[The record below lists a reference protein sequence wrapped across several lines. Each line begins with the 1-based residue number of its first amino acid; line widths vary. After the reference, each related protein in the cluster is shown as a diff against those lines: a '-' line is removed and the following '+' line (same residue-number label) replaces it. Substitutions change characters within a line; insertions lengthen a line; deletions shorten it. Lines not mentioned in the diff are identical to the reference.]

1 MPFSYKI
8 FRFFSGV
15 VMKKF
20 LKIFT
25 AFAVFLFIVTACS
38 GKGNSG
44 KEGISDGDAVSD
56 KDDISDDDSENQISD
71 KDEISGTDA
80 ESQVSDGDEISDAD
94 SENQTPEREE
104 YPGDG
109 TEKYITFTAPYA
121 NNSNNESD
129 EYGSPDAEAVVYAG
143 DNSGCSGNS
152 YNYEPKKRNN
162 EAQSAIAEADKYK
175 LDGNSLWLAD
185 KYKGLIS
192 VDASDP
198 KNLKVLDILKFKGD
212 ISEMYIQNGKLYLLV
227 NNTNESLDENGVFSG
242 STITSKIFVVN
253 AENPTNIS
261 VVGELEMNGEITGSR
276 FKGEIIYIAAT
287 EYEIDPDTCYP
298 SYRENRVSVM
308 SVDIKDPE
316 NIKII
321 DKDSVSI
328 ESCCP
333 NIYISDKSVY
343 VAESMIHERNSVVT
357 KFDIGDSQGKIVKKA
372 SFLVEGYI
380 NDVSK
385 IYELNDVFYVVSFY
399 SGNSDDSILESFD
412 VSGSETKRLGRLVL
426 MEENLL
432 YQTQFLGNMLY
443 SYDENPALSIID
455 ISDPKNFVKL
465 GAIEL
470 PAGEQPVKAIGNHI
484 FVMTHTGFNLYDI
497 SDPQKPKEVSQFSV
511 GYGHNSETLDI
522 FESEGLIVYPT
533 GTRIYFVDFDLNRGF
548 RIRGSVVS
556 RTPIERG
563 IVAGNIVFG
572 MSDTEVLSAD
582 ISDRDNPKLL
592 SDKILAE
599 DISLISKCRE
609 NICGQTDLGLSVYNT
624 ETDLIWKS
632 SISGNSSAFLKNNNY
647 IYFNRS
653 AYGGTENIKFQV
665 VKINEEPPFE
675 DLGETF
681 IDFYYDYFFIN
692 SVSENNVITTRIIDR
707 SNTKNQKIA
716 FLNMNDPGKKV
727 KSVKFDFE
735 YEFLSL
741 LWKEFLTSGSRFWT
755 SGCRLKKADPENGD
769 QYYCYVLPF
778 DAGDPAKPKAE
789 KRINIPGELE
799 AVSDDGKYF
808 YTKTPVINKK
818 YDFYVLETDYA
829 NSEANVVRKYTLDS
843 HNVYVK
849 NDVLFLVHVRSY
861 GGWDG
866 CVDDSYNSY
875 DIEVVSAVSG
885 KKLFSGTFEYAKIW
899 DVENGGI
906 AVLQGR
912 DKLYY
917 ISKEGKSTQFTF
929 STDAVW
935 KNTMLLLN
943 DRLYIS
949 AGYEGIYSFDVK

>member
-1 MPFSYKI
+1 
-8 FRFFSGV
+8 
-15 VMKKF
+15 MKKF

-25 AFAVFLFIVTACS
+25 VFAVFLFIFTACGGKGKS
-38 GKGNSG
+38 GKQ
-44 KEGISDGDAVSD
+44 
-56 KDDISDDDSENQISD
+56 DISDNDPENQ
-71 KDEISGTDA
+71 
-80 ESQVSDGDEISDAD
+80 VYDGDEISDND
-94 SENQTPEREE
+94 PENQVYDGDEISDNDPENHTPEREE

-109 TEKYITFTAPYA
+109 TEKYITFTAPYSTD
-121 NNSNNESD
+121 NNDD
-129 EYGSPDAEAVVYAG
+129 EEYESPDAEAAADAEESCDY
-143 DNSGCSGNS
+143 SGNG
-152 YNYEPKKRNN
+152 YKYAANTRNN
-162 EAQSAIAEADKYK
+162 EVLSAIAEADKYK
-175 LDGNSLWLAD
+175 LDGNTLWLVN

-192 VDASDP
+192 VDVSDP
-198 KNLKVLDILKFKGD
+198 KNLKVLDTLKFKGD
-212 ISEMYIQNGKLYLLV
+212 IGEMYIQNGKLYLLV
-227 NNTNESLDENGVFSG
+227 SNTNESLDENGVFNG
-242 STITSKIFVVN
+242 STITSKIFVVSN
-253 AENPTNIS
+253 ENPSNIS
-261 VVGELEMNGEITGSR
+261 VDSELELNGKITGSR
-276 FKGEIIYIAAT
+276 LKGEIIYIAAT
-287 EYEIDPDTCYP
+287 EYEIGPNTCDP
-298 SYRENRVSVM
+298 SYRKNQVSVM
-308 SVDIKDPE
+308 SVDVKEPE
-316 NIKII
+316 NMKII
-321 DKDSVSI
+321 DKDYVSI
-328 ESCCP
+328 ES
-333 NIYISDKSVY
+333 YHSHVYTSEKSVY
-343 VAESMIHERNSVVT
+343 VADNSQNETNSVVT
-357 KFDIGDSQGKIVKKA
+357 KFDISDNLGKIVKKA
-372 SFLVEGYI
+372 SFHVEGYI
-380 NDVSK
+380 FDISK
-385 IYELNDVFYVVSFY
+385 MYELNGVFYALSCSDY
-399 SGNSDDSILESFD
+399 SGSGNAILESFD
-412 VSGSETKRLGRLVL
+412 VSGPEAKRLGKSVL
-426 MEENLL
+426 TAEDKL
-432 YQTQFLGNMLY
+432 YDSSFLGDRLY
-443 SYDENPALSIID
+443 AGDSSSYDVVPFSIID
-455 ISDPKNFVKL
+455 ISDPGNFVKL
-465 GAIEL
+465 GEL
-470 PAGEQPVKAIGNHI
+470 ELSGGMKPVKAIGNYI
-484 FVMTHTGFNLYDI
+484 FTTAPGFNGICLYDV
-497 SDPQKPKEVSQFSV
+497 SDPQKPKEIDRLSGGGQK
-511 GYGHNSETLDI
+511 NSETLDI
-522 FESEGLIVYPT
+522 FESEGLIVDPR
-533 GTRIYFVDFDLNRGF
+533 GTSVYFVDFDLNRGF
-548 RIRGSVVS
+548 RMRGSVVS

-572 MSDTEVLSAD
+572 MSDTEILSVD
-582 ISDRDNPKLL
+582 INDRDNPKLL

-692 SVSENNVITTRIIDR
+692 SVSENNVIATRIIDR

-778 DAGDPAKPKAE
+778 DASNPSEPKAE

-799 AVSDDGKYF
+799 AVSDDGRYF
-808 YTKTPVINKK
+808 YTKTPVIDEK
-818 YDFYVLETDYA
+818 YDFYVLEIDYA

-843 HNVYVK
+843 HGVYVK
-849 NDVLFLVHVRSY
+849 NDVIFLIHVRSY

-885 KKLFSGTFEYAKIW
+885 KKLFSGTFEHAKLW
-899 DVENGGI
+899 NVENGGI

-917 ISKEGKSTQFTF
+917 ISKDGKSTQFTF

-935 KNTMLLLN
+935 KNTMLFMS

-949 AGYEGIYSFDVK
+949 AGYEGIYSFDLK

>member
-1 MPFSYKI
+1 MNKVLRLLAVLVLS
-8 FRFFSGV
+8 
-15 VMKKF
+15 
-20 LKIFT
+20 LC
-25 AFAVFLFIVTACS
+25 FAVSCGDSKKSDEKAENQ
-38 GKGNSG
+38 GNQAEEQE
-44 KEGISDGDAVSD
+44 KN
-56 KDDISDDDSENQISD
+56 DSENQ
-71 KDEISGTDA
+71 ENGDA
-80 ESQVSDGDEISDAD
+80 GKPDNDP
-94 SENQTPEREE
+94 ENQTPEREE

-109 TEKYITFTAPYA
+109 TEKYITFTAPYSTD
-121 NNSNNESD
+121 NNDD
-129 EYGSPDAEAVVYAG
+129 EEYESPDAEAAADAEESCDYSGNGYKYAG
-143 DNSGCSGNS
+143 LAG
-152 YNYEPKKRNN
+152 NN
-162 EAQSAIAEADKYK
+162 EALNAIAEADKYK
-175 LDGNSLWLAD
+175 LDGNTLWLTN

-192 VDASDP
+192 VDVSDP
-198 KNLKVLDILKFKGD
+198 NNLKVLDTLKFKGN
-212 ISEMYIQNGKLYLLV
+212 IGEMYILNGKLYLLV
-227 NNTNESLDENGVFSG
+227 SNTNESLDENGLFNG
-242 STITSKIFVVN
+242 STVTSKIFAVN
-253 AENPTNIS
+253 AADPSNIS
-261 VVGELEMNGEITGSR
+261 VVGELEMNGEITDSGL
-276 FKGEIIYIAAT
+276 KGEIIYIAAT
-287 EYEIDPDTCYP
+287 EYELNPNPCES
-298 SYRENRVSVM
+298 SYSRKNQISVV

-316 NIKII
+316 NLSII
-321 DKDSVSI
+321 DKDYVSI

-333 NIYISDKSVY
+333 YIYISEKSVY
-343 VAESMIHERNSVVT
+343 VAYNSANLVVT
-357 KFDIGDSQGKIVKKA
+357 RFDISDISGKIAKKA
-372 SFLVEGYI
+372 SFDVEGYI
-380 NDVSK
+380 FDISK
-385 IYELNDVFYVVSFY
+385 MYELNGVFYALSCSDY
-399 SGNSDDSILESFD
+399 SGSGNAILESFD
-412 VSGSETKRLGRLVL
+412 VSGPEAKRLGKSVL
-426 MEENLL
+426 TAEDKL
-432 YQTQFLGNMLY
+432 YDSSFLGDRLY
-443 SYDENPALSIID
+443 AGDSSSYDVVPFSIID
-455 ISDPKNFVKL
+455 ISDPGNFVKL
-465 GAIEL
+465 GEL
-470 PAGEQPVKAIGNHI
+470 ELSGGMKPVKAIGNYI
-484 FVMTHTGFNLYDI
+484 FTTAPGFNGICLYDV
-497 SDPQKPKEVSQFSV
+497 SDPQKPKEIDRLSGGGQK
-511 GYGHNSETLDI
+511 NSETLDI
-522 FESEGLIVYPT
+522 FESEGLIVDPR
-533 GTRIYFVDFDLNRGF
+533 GTSVYFVDFDLNRGF
-548 RIRGSVVS
+548 RMRGSVVS

-572 MSDTEVLSAD
+572 MSDTEILSVD

-692 SVSENNVITTRIIDR
+692 SVSENNVIATRIIDR

-778 DAGDPAKPKAE
+778 DASNPSEPKAE

-799 AVSDDGKYF
+799 AVSDDGRYF
-808 YTKTPVINKK
+808 YTKTPVIDEK
-818 YDFYVLETDYA
+818 YDFYVLEIDYT

-843 HNVYVK
+843 HGVYVK
-849 NDVLFLVHVRSY
+849 NDVIFLIHVRSY

-885 KKLFSGTFEYAKIW
+885 KKLFSGTFEHAKLW
-899 DVENGGI
+899 NVENGGI

-917 ISKEGKSTQFTF
+917 ISKDGKSTQFTF

-935 KNTMLLLN
+935 KNTMLFMS

-949 AGYEGIYSFDVK
+949 AGYEGIYSFDLK